1 MQSPEQI
8 LQEMEQEAESTRRVL
23 ARVPDA
29 QLGWRPHA
37 RSMTLGQLA
46 LHVATTPGE
55 VATMAASSPVSMP
68 STARPQPSSRA
79 ELLTALD
86 RSLAQARTI
95 LEGMHPDQVAS
106 MWQVVMDGQPV
117 VSMPVGAVLRTI
129 MLNHWYHHRGQLM
142 VYLRL
147 LEVPLPSVYGPTADE
162 NPFAAPA
169 TAMA

>member
-1 MQSPEQI
+1 MQSPAQF
-8 LQEMEQEAESTRRVL
+8 LQELEQEAESTRRVL
-23 ARVPDA
+23 ARVPDEH
-29 QLGWRPHA
+29 LGWRPHP

-55 VATMAASSPVSMP
+55 VASMAASSPVSMP

-79 ELLTALD
+79 ELLTGLD

-95 LEGMHPDQVAS
+95 LEGMRPDQVAS
-106 MWQVVMDGQPV
+106 MWQVVMNGQPV
-117 VSMPVGAVLRTI
+117 MSMPVGAVLRTI

-169 TAMA
+169 AAMA